1 MSPETYAMLHAALMF
16 CLGWTCHIGWRML
29 VSWHDQKRDFQI
41 ERLTQE
47 NVSLRA
53 RLESSGVSADPDEA
67 PLPLMDTEPAESATP
82 EIRPTPVRRRR
93 CPVNGKITPIQR
105 PKIDTAKVS
114 RDISQAEIG
123 RMQAQLSAF
132 GKCRAVLSGQ
142 AAAGRR

>member
-1 MSPETYAMLHAALMF
+1 MSPESYHAIYTALAF
-16 CLGWTCHIGWRML
+16 CLGWTCHIGWKML
-29 VSWHDQKRDFQI
+29 VAWHDQKRDFQI

-53 RLESSGVSADPDEA
+53 RLEASGVSADPDEA

-82 EIRPTPVRRRR
+82 EIRTAPVRRRR
-93 CPVNGKITPIQR
+93 CSVNGKITPIQR
-105 PKIDTAKVS
+105 PNIDTTKVS

-132 GKCRAVLSGQ
+132 GKCRAVFSGQ

>member
-1 MSPETYAMLHAALMF
+1 MSPESYHAIYTALAF
-16 CLGWTCHIGWRML
+16 CLGWTCHIGWKML
-29 VSWHDQKRDFQI
+29 VAWHDQKRDFQI

-53 RLESSGVSADPDEA
+53 RLEASGVSADPDEA

-82 EIRPTPVRRRR
+82 EIRTAPVRRRR
-93 CPVNGKITPIQR
+93 CPVKGKITPIQR
-105 PKIDTAKVS
+105 PNIDTTKVS

-132 GKCRAVLSGQ
+132 GKCRAVFSGQ
-142 AAAGRR
+142 AAVGRR